1 MFTPGTWFISIC
13 AAVAHLGLAARALE
27 EARASLAGKLDR
39 FSGQLVLAKPG
50 NLQALEE
57 AVGLLFACRSGVANV
72 MREIWDQAQ
81 SGQLLD
87 QELSLLAR
95 LATTTAV
102 DQCEGIVRAAY
113 DVAGAS
119 AVRRPGVLQRLY
131 RDASCL
137 THHISVNGDS
147 FERVACVRGGFGLL
161 DFRM

>member
-1 MFTPGTWFISIC
+1 
-13 AAVAHLGLAARALE
+13 
-27 EARASLAGKLDR
+27 
-39 FSGQLVLAKPG
+39 
-50 NLQALEE
+50 
-57 AVGLLFACRSGVANV
+57 

-119 AVRRPGVLQRLY
+119 AVRWPGVLQRLY
-131 RDASCL
+131 RDASYL
-137 THHISVNGDS
+137 THHISANGDS
-147 FERVACVRGGFGLL
+147 FERVGRVRGGFDLL
-161 DFRM
+161 DFRI